1 MIDIRTLLTSFKHAI
16 RGVVHVFKTEQSFRL
31 QSIAAMFAI
40 AMALIL
46 EVGKL
51 EFILILLLSVA
62 VLTLELVNSV
72 FERLVDAFKPR
83 IHPIVRDVKDI
94 MAGTVFLAAL
104 CAAVVGMIIFIP
116 RISVLFFSVQGV

>member
-1 MIDIRTLLTSFKHAI
+1 MIDVRILLTSFKHAV

-40 AMALIL
+40 AMALLL

-51 EFILILLLSVA
+51 EFVLILLLSVA
-62 VLTLELVNSV
+62 VMTLELVNSV

-104 CAAVVGMIIFIP
+104 CSAAVGLIIFIP
-116 RISVLFFSVQGV
+116 RVIVLFFSVQGV

>member
-1 MIDIRTLLTSFKHAI
+1 MIDVRILLTSFKHAV

-40 AMALIL
+40 AMALLL

-51 EFILILLLSVA
+51 EFVLILLLSVA
-62 VLTLELVNSV
+62 VMTLELVNSV
-72 FERLVDAFKPR
+72 FERLIDAFKPR

-104 CAAVVGMIIFIP
+104 SAAIVGVVIFIP
-116 RISVLFFSVQGV
+116 RIIVLFFSGQSV